1 MVSAM
6 DEVERGMPVKRA
18 ARLFGVPRST
28 LRDRVAGN
36 VKHGTNPGPVPYLT
50 NAEEAEL
57 AGFLVDV
64 AKAGYGKLRRDIKWI
79 AKMWLVKNVLKHTKI
94 SDGWYR
100 RFMERQSHL
109 SLRKGDPT
117 ANVRKDCLTPEKMK
131 QYFELF

>member
-1 MVSAM
+1 M
-6 DEVERGMPVKRA
+6 
-18 ARLFGVPRST
+18 
-28 LRDRVAGN
+28 
-36 VKHGTNPGPVPYLT
+36 KHGTNPGPVPYLT

-109 SLRKGDPT
+109 SLRKGDTSGNKNQITVISCVSASGQAIPPSLFLI
-117 ANVRKDCLTPEKMK
+117 AKD
-131 QYFELF
+131 

>member
-6 DEVERGMPVKRA
+6 EEAERGMPVKRA

-36 VKHGTNPGPVPYLT
+36 VQHGTNPRPVPYLT

-64 AKAGYGKLRRDIKWI
+64 AKAGYGKSRRDIKWI
-79 AKMWLVKNVLKHTKI
+79 AENVAREKNVLKHTLLALP
-94 SDGWYR
+94 
-100 RFMERQSHL
+100 HH
-109 SLRKGDPT
+109 T
-117 ANVRKDCLTPEKMK
+117 APLTLDHSP
-131 QYFELF
+131 LLALPHHPAPLVLDH